1 METVHLYRYY
11 ESKQITLLDAFNFE
25 KTYDAESEQLQI
37 NSLYVKYDPTEW
49 YWDKRLWTIELI
61 NRMFDMKE
69 DESQCFGIE
78 EGDKI
83 KASLEIAPEKS
94 YKIISYKLDED
105 TEESEHVSMTLDKL
119 VKGQTDGRDIGCN
132 IHKNW
137 KKYGLY
143 ELILRR
149 CKYDA
154 IQKTVIGIY
163 NDYEVKKQ

>member
-1 METVHLYRYY
+1 METIHLYRYY
-11 ESKQITLLDAFNFE
+11 ESKQMTLLDAFNFE
-25 KTYDAESEQLQI
+25 TYDAKSEQLQK

-49 YWDKRLWTIELI
+49 YWDKRLWTIELV

-78 EGDKI
+78 GGDEI
-83 KASLEIAPEKS
+83 KESLEIVPEKS
-94 YKIISYKLDED
+94 YEIISHQLDED
-105 TEESEHVSMTLDKL
+105 SEELEQVSLESMTLDKL
-119 VKGQTDGRDIGCN
+119 VKGQTDGRSIGCN

-154 IQKTVIGIY
+154 IQKTVIAMY
-163 NDYEVKKQ
+163 NSIQE